1 MIDPIAVLEREADAI
16 VTEAAAALERSQ
28 QRHYDEAGPDAVRER
43 LRLLLDL
50 ANKSIATHDLVPM
63 VEYST
68 RLAHE
73 RFDAGFDIREVLTA
87 FNVLEETVWGKV
99 LDAVPPA
106 EFAQAIGLVGT
117 VFGAGRDAL
126 SCTYVSLASQHHVAS
141 LDLSAL
147 FRGGT

>member
-1 MIDPIAVLEREADAI
+1 MIDPITVLDREADAI
-16 VTEAAAALERSQ
+16 VTEAAAALARSQ

-43 LRLLLDL
+43 LRVLLDL
-50 ANKSIATHDLVPM
+50 VSKSIATHDLVP
-63 VEYST
+63 VVDYST
-68 RLAHE
+68 RVAHE

-87 FNVLEETVWGKV
+87 FNVLEETVWSKV
-99 LDAVPPA
+99 VDAVPSA
-106 EFAQAIGLVGT
+106 EIAHAIGLVGT

-126 SCTYVSLASQHHVAS
+126 SCTYVSLASQHHVPS

>member
-1 MIDPIAVLEREADAI
+1 MIDPIAVLDREADAI
-16 VTEAAAALERSQ
+16 ITEAAAALERSQ
-28 QRHYDEAGPDAVRER
+28 QRHYAEAGPQAVRER
-43 LRLLLDL
+43 MQLLLGL
-50 ANKSIATHDLVPM
+50 VRESVSTHDLVPI

-87 FNVLEETVWGKV
+87 FNVLEETIWGKV
-99 LDAVPPA
+99 LEAVPAA
-106 EFAQAIGLVGT
+106 EFANAIGLVGT

-126 SCTYVSLASQHHVAS
+126 SCTYVSLASKQHVPS

-147 FRGGT
+147 FRGGR